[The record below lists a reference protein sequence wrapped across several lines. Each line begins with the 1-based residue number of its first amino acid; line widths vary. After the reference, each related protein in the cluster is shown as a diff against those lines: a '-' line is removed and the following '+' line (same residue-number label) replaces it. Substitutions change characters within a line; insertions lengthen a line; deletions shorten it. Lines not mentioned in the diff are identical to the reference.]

1 MHGAE
6 LFLSEI
12 IARGYDAQ
20 IVNGT
25 DNGDY
30 VVIKNYEVNSGRFAG
45 RVIDLGIFPT
55 PEYPRN
61 VGSAIHVKAD
71 PQLYEKTDTVPNVR
85 NITDSNLGTDWRYW
99 SNNFNWK
106 TEGSARRLLSQINTI
121 FENA

>member
-12 IARGYDAQ
+12 KDRGYDASL
-20 IVNGT
+20 VKGA
-25 DNGDY
+25 DNSDY
-30 VVIKNYEVNSGRFAG
+30 VVIKDYEINSGRFAG
-45 RVIDLGIFPT
+45 RIIDLGIFPT

-71 PQLYEKTDTVPNVR
+71 PQLYEKSDTLANVR
-85 NITDSNLGTDWRYW
+85 NITDSHLGPEWRYW

-121 FENA
+121 FDNA